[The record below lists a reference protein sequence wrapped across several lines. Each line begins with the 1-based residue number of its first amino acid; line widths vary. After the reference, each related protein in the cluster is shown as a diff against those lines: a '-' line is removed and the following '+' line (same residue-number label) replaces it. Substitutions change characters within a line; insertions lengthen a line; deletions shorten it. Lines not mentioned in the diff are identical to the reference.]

1 MSEGTSGVLVS
12 ILMVASIVI
21 IMVVGTFCIKDKV
34 YQEIEKTGQI
44 RIYDDL
50 YKCEFVG
57 KYVTEERFIPSTVTM
72 EDLPKE
78 IQDKLK

>member
-1 MSEGTSGVLVS
+1 MSEGTAGTLVS
-12 ILMVASIVI
+12 LFIVGSII
-21 IMVVGTFCIKDKV
+21 MIMVVGAFCVKDKV

-50 YKCEFVG
+50 YKCEYAG
-57 KYVTEERFIPSTVTM
+57 KYVSEERFIPSTVTM

>member
-1 MSEGTSGVLVS
+1 MSEGTAGTLVS
-12 ILMVASIVI
+12 LFIVGSII
-21 IMVVGTFCIKDKV
+21 MIMVVGAFCVKDKV

-50 YKCEFVG
+50 YKCELQG
-57 KYVTEERFIPSTVTM
+57 RYVSEERFIPSTVTM

>member
-50 YKCEFVG
+50 YKCEYAG
-57 KYVTEERFIPSTVTM
+57 KYVTEEKFIPR
-72 EDLPKE
+72 EINELPKE
-78 IQDKLK
+78 LTKWMK